1 MNKIFNIIFLT
12 VVVVLGFVHRDTI
25 KNIWFQSYA
34 KYFPCESP
42 ITYSISQFD
51 TKFGISQKNFLSA
64 LADAENIWEKTINKD
79 LFKHTANGNLKINLT
94 YDIRQAT
101 TQELKKTGSVVDSNR
116 ASYDALKTKYESLLW
131 DYEREKAIFQSK
143 LDSFESR
150 KNTYDLEVQVVNK
163 KGGANK
169 ETYNRL
175 NAEKNY
181 LSQEIIVI
189 NQIQASL
196 NSQVQEINALGIT
209 LNDMA
214 VTLNLNV
221 KKFNTIGGSLGGEFE
236 EGTYT
241 SDING
246 QSIDIYQFDNRAKL
260 VRVLAHELGHALG
273 LEHIEGDSK
282 AIMYRLN
289 NGINEK
295 ATTADIAELKLLCG
309 IK

>member
-1 MNKIFNIIFLT
+1 MNRIFNIIFLI
-12 VVVVLGFVHRDTI
+12 VVFVGGFIYRDTI
-25 KNIWFQSYA
+25 ENVWAQSYTH
-34 KYFPCESP
+34 YFPCRRP

-51 TKFGISQKNFLSA
+51 NQFGISEEYFLGA
-64 LADAENIWEKTINKD
+64 LADAEAIWEKNVDKD
-79 LFKHTANGNLKINLT
+79 LFKKTDEGHLKIMLL
-94 YDIRQAT
+94 YDERQAT
-101 TQELKKTGSVVDSNR
+101 TQELKKTGTVLQSNR
-116 ASYDALKTKYESLLW
+116 ASYDAVKSQYNILIKVYEN
-131 DYEREKAIFQSK
+131 DNRE
-143 LDSFESR
+143 FESR
-150 KNTYDLEVQVVNK
+150 LSAFEKRKDAYDAEVQAVNK

-175 NAEKNY
+175 TSEKNY
-181 LSQEIIVI
+181 LSQEIISI
-189 NQIQASL
+189 NQLQASL
-196 NSQVQEINALGIT
+196 NSKAKEINGLTRT

-246 QSIDIYQFDNRAKL
+246 QRIDIYQFDNRAKL

-273 LEHIEGDSK
+273 LEHIEEDSK

-295 ATTADIAELKLLCG
+295 ATPADIAELKLLCG